1 MSATLVAMDDE
12 KPQPDERNAEVRRNP
27 ADHLAQF
34 RFRPG
39 KPGGPGRPPLLP
51 EERARRQEVMSLREQ
66 IKQLAPDAIRRLQEL
81 AHGDNDFIAAKAA
94 QFLAEKGL
102 EIEAE
107 EKVIRPASR
116 LTVDSGKVE
125 EAQRLLTEGESN
137 AEED

>member
-1 MSATLVAMDDE
+1 
-12 KPQPDERNAEVRRNP
+12 
-27 ADHLAQF
+27 
-34 RFRPG
+34 
-39 KPGGPGRPPLLP
+39 
-51 EERARRQEVMSLREQ
+51 MSLREQ